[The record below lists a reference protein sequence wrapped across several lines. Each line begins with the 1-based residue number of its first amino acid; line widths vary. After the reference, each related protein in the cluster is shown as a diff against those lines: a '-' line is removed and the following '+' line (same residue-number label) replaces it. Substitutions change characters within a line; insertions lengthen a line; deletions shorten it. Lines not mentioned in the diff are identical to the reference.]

1 MASLCGLL
9 AMILYGLFLG
19 FCYQLFLR
27 KAETVET
34 HWELWIL
41 YGVGALICFFM
52 TSLFLYLINGGQW
65 GFYGFLAMVIGFLWY
80 YRRFWKW
87 GGKISEGSFRF
98 ALAAHHCLRGI
109 GTLMVK
115 AAVFPFG
122 KVVDKEE
129 QWLVR
134 RKDCFQKKKAA
145 KDKDKSREEPA
156 KDGDIL

>member
-1 MASLCGLL
+1 MASLWGLL
-9 AMILYGLFLG
+9 VMVLYGLLLG

-27 KAETVET
+27 KAETLET
-34 HWELWIL
+34 PWGLWL
-41 YGVGALICFFM
+41 FYGVGALVCFFM

-87 GGKISEGSFRF
+87 GGKVADGSFRF
-98 ALAAHHCLRGI
+98 ASATHHCLRGI
-109 GTLMVK
+109 GAFVTG

-122 KVVDKEE
+122 KIVDKEE

-134 RKDCFQKKKAA
+134 RKDRLQEKKVA
-145 KDKDKSREEPA
+145 KEKSREKQAEN
-156 KDGDIL
+156 GDTH